1 VANLG
6 SKQHQ
11 VTRSR
16 RSYFLEKGGY
26 KVAQRKNGYS
36 FNRVITSVDDRPH
49 IYIVPSSQKEKP
61 TKERAP
67 RETERSEKE
76 RKQATGSS
84 VSFFGHHIATLLAP
98 VDAEKDEFLPIDKEL
113 DSSLEVIR
121 KKLQQAGASHIL
133 KGNRIS
139 EEEIKHR
146 RFIEERNRA
155 QEELFEDI
163 IQSHREFG
171 TGLTADDLWSLHD
184 LMQKEAD
191 HETACSEKTSFHE
204 HVECNLLS
212 FLRRQAGEQAWK
224 QVEDYIVRD
233 HIPFPIPSSMID
245 HAESE
250 RTEQIREERKKQA
263 RDDILKMPAHQLAEL
278 ILGNVPVWVYSYPAQ
293 DTYLWDLTVL
303 QGVAAGL
310 AAHFLIEY
318 LAIWEKNSSQMLKK
332 IQKEF
337 MDEIRELRQRGEA
350 AADISKAFSVSMELQ
365 RISREEIPDYIWK
378 YISSKMKAS

>member
-1 VANLG
+1 VG
-6 SKQHQ
+6 
-11 VTRSR
+11 
-16 RSYFLEKGGY
+16 
-26 KVAQRKNGYS
+26 QRKKDYS
-36 FNRVITSVDDRPH
+36 FNRIITSIDDRPH
-49 IYIVPSSQKEKP
+49 IYIAPSSQKEKP

-67 RETERSEKE
+67 RETERPGKE
-76 RKQATGSS
+76 RKQETEPS
-84 VSFFGHHIATLLAP
+84 VSFFGHHIGALLAP
-98 VDAEKDEFLPIDKEL
+98 GKAEKDEFLPIDKEL

-121 KKLQQAGASHIL
+121 KKLQQARPSHTL
-133 KGNRIS
+133 EGNRIS

-146 RFIEERNRA
+146 HFIEERNRA

-171 TGLTADDLWSLHD
+171 TDLAADDLWPLHD

-204 HVECNLLS
+204 HVECNLLG
-212 FLRRQAGEQAWK
+212 FLRGRAGEQAW
-224 QVEDYIVRD
+224 QRVEDYMVQH

-263 RDDILKMPAHQLAEL
+263 RDDILKMPAQQLAEL
-278 ILGNVPVWVYSYPAQ
+278 ILGNVPVWVYSYPAK
-293 DTYLWDLTVL
+293 DTYLWHLTVL

-318 LAIWEKNSSQMLKK
+318 LAIWEKNSAEMLKK

-337 MDEIRELRQRGEA
+337 MDEIKGLRQRGES

-378 YISSKMKAS
+378 YISSKLKTS